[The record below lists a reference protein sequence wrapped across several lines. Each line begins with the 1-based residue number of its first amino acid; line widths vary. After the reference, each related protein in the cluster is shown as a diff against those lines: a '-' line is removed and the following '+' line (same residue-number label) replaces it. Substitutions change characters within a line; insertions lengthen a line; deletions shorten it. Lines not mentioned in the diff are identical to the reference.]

1 MGLLLL
7 EHVLGFLGLH
17 RGVVTLLVVLL
28 EIGSSIF
35 LFLDNLLGDAIEF
48 PILII
53 NLINNLLV
61 LLNILDSSV
70 LDLLEK
76 SNILLL
82 YLLLLGLMVLNELLH
97 LSHLHLKLLEFLV
110 VLSVN
115 LVHFLLGL
123 VSDFLGLLKGILCHD
138 MVLVE
143 IL

>member
-35 LFLDNLLGDAIEF
+35 LFLDNLFGDAIEF

-70 LDLLEK
+70 LDLLKK

-82 YLLLLGLMVLNELLH
+82 YLLLL
-97 LSHLHLKLLEFLV
+97 
-110 VLSVN
+110 
-115 LVHFLLGL
+115 
-123 VSDFLGLLKGILCHD
+123 
-138 MVLVE
+138 
-143 IL
+143 